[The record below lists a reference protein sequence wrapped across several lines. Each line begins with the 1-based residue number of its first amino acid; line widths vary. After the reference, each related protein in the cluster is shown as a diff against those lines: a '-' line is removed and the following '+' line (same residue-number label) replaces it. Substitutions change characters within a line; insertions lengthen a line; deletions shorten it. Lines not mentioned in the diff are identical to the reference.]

1 VCDVACVAQLT
12 FAVEQLF
19 GSGSTEPHRPAA
31 TSSSAAAAAAAAA
44 TATLGATSES
54 AAASAWKPQALKST
68 QPSLICMQQLNKS
81 SFNSISASVALS
93 GPPGAY

>member
-1 VCDVACVAQLT
+1 LVQVALNPIAQQQHH
-12 FAVEQLF
+12 A
-19 GSGSTEPHRPAA
+19 
-31 TSSSAAAAAAAAA
+31 AAAAAAAAA